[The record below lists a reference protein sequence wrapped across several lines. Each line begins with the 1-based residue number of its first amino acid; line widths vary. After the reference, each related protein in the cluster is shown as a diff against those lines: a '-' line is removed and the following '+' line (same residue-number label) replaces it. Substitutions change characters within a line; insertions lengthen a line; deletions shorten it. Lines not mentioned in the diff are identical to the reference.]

1 MKVSVIL
8 TTVIALFLT
17 IQSQAQ
23 SDTAKAPG
31 DSVKAI
37 RTRNVAWFTPNG
49 ANYVN
54 GLAIGL
60 QALPL
65 RGQEMHINGINAEA
79 GLVTMFVFPYFIVD
93 MVSSK
98 KGYKM
103 EYLEPD
109 EADVYVNGL
118 SLSFGGLMGAQ
129 VNGISL
135 SGGFSQLTRVR
146 GLSLT
151 GISSR
156 INTLRGVQLSG
167 LYSRAKNGIGLQIG
181 LWNHCENLKGIQL
194 GLWNKN
200 GKRSLPFL
208 NWRF

>member
-1 MKVSVIL
+1 MKVSIIL
-8 TTVIALFLT
+8 ITVIASLLT
-17 IQSQAQ
+17 IPSQAQ
-23 SDTAKAPG
+23 PDTTKAPA
-31 DSVKAI
+31 DSVKSI
-37 RTRNVAWFTPNG
+37 RTRHVAWFTPNG
-49 ANYVN
+49 ANYIN
-54 GLAIGL
+54 GLAVGL
-60 QALPL
+60 QAMPL
-65 RGQEMHINGINAEA
+65 RGQEMHINGINAEV

-98 KGYKM
+98 KKFRM
-103 EYLEPD
+103 EYLD
-109 EADVYVNGL
+109 LKDTDVYVNGL
-118 SLSFGGLMGAQ
+118 SLSLGGLIGAQ
-129 VNGISL
+129 VNGISV
-135 SGGFSQLTRVR
+135 SGGFSQLARVR

-156 INTLRGVQLSG
+156 INILRGVQLSG
-167 LYSRAKNGIGLQIG
+167 LCSRAKYGTGLQIG